1 MVGLIIIGIL
11 TLTVSYAWAKGIS
24 DMKKQHPDYQGK
36 EFLNWD
42 GKHDDWDDNKTHTEG
57 GF

>member
-11 TLTVSYAWAKGIS
+11 TLIVSYAWTKAIT
-24 DMKKQHPDYQGK
+24 DMHEKHPDYKGHD
-36 EFLNWD
+36 FLNWD

-57 GF
+57 GI

>member
-11 TLTVSYAWAKGIS
+11 ILIVSYAWAIGTDKIQEEYPEYKGE
-24 DMKKQHPDYQGK
+24 

-42 GKHDDWDDNKTHTEG
+42 RDHDKWDNNHTEG
-57 GF
+57 EFH